1 MVDLKLIAK
10 LILLAD
16 ARKVKS
22 IDIEQRGNKIVAEV
36 ELENEEQ
43 AKLVANIVKEYMKEH
58 KR

>member
-10 LILLAD
+10 LMLLAD
-16 ARKVKS
+16 AVKVKS
-22 IDIEQRGNKIVAEV
+22 INIEQSGNKILAEI

-43 AKLVANIVKEYMKEH
+43 AKLVINIVKEHMKEH